1 MGDKTFTFT
10 GLLEDEPKKEQVVT
24 TVKVPRFEYAR
35 LVAAKAKLD
44 MIEKMGF
51 TDYFLIVSD
60 FVRYAKSRGIPVGP
74 GRGSAAGS
82 MVFGAQ

>member
-44 MIEKMGF
+44 MIEKMVKNMDSYAAYPVLKLLF
-51 TDYFLIVSD
+51 TEEDVD
-60 FVRYAKSRGIPVGP
+60 E
-74 GRGSAAGS
+74 
-82 MVFGAQ
+82 

>member
-35 LVAAKAKLD
+35 LIAAKAKLD
-44 MIEKMGF
+44 VIEKVCGNMDSYQTKEFLRALF
-51 TDYFLIVSD
+51 TSPTEED
-60 FVRYAKSRGIPVGP
+60 AE
-74 GRGSAAGS
+74 
-82 MVFGAQ
+82 

>member
-44 MIEKMGF
+44 MIERMANNLESF
-51 TDYFLIVSD
+51 ALY
-60 FVRYAKSRGIPVGP
+60 PVLKLLF
-74 GRGSAAGS
+74 AEEDADE
-82 MVFGAQ
+82 

>member
-35 LVAAKAKLD
+35 LIAAKAKLD
-44 MIEKMGF
+44 LIEK
-51 TDYFLIVSD
+51 IVNGMES
-60 FVRYAKSRGIPVGP
+60 YAAYPVLKLLF
-74 GRGSAAGS
+74 SEEDAEE
-82 MVFGAQ
+82 

>member
-10 GLLEDEPKKEQVVT
+10 GLLENEPKKEPSVELIT

-44 MIEKMGF
+44 MIEKMVKNMDSYAAYPVLKLLF
-51 TDYFLIVSD
+51 TEEDVD
-60 FVRYAKSRGIPVGP
+60 E
-74 GRGSAAGS
+74 
-82 MVFGAQ
+82 

>member
-10 GLLEDEPKKEQVVT
+10 VLLEDEPKKEQVVT

-44 MIEKMGF
+44 MIEKM
-51 TDYFLIVSD
+51 VKNMES
-60 FVRYAKSRGIPVGP
+60 YAAYPVLKLLLTEED
-74 GRGSAAGS
+74 ADE
-82 MVFGAQ
+82 

>member
-35 LVAAKAKLD
+35 LIAAKAKLD
-44 MIEKMGF
+44 VIEKVCGNMDAYQTKEFLRALF
-51 TDYFLIVSD
+51 TSPTEED
-60 FVRYAKSRGIPVGP
+60 AE
-74 GRGSAAGS
+74 
-82 MVFGAQ
+82 

>member
-35 LVAAKAKLD
+35 LIAAKAKLD
-44 MIEKMGF
+44 MIEKIVNNMDSYAAYPMLKLLF
-51 TDYFLIVSD
+51 TEEDVD
-60 FVRYAKSRGIPVGP
+60 E
-74 GRGSAAGS
+74 
-82 MVFGAQ
+82 

>member
-44 MIEKMGF
+44 MIEKMVKNMDSYAAYPVLKLMF
-51 TDYFLIVSD
+51 TEEDVD
-60 FVRYAKSRGIPVGP
+60 E
-74 GRGSAAGS
+74 
-82 MVFGAQ
+82 

>member
-35 LVAAKAKLD
+35 LIAAKAKLD
-44 MIEKMGF
+44 MIEKIVNNMDSYAAYPVLKLLF
-51 TDYFLIVSD
+51 TEEDVD
-60 FVRYAKSRGIPVGP
+60 E
-74 GRGSAAGS
+74 
-82 MVFGAQ
+82 

>member
-35 LVAAKAKLD
+35 LIAAKAKLD
-44 MIEKMGF
+44 MIEKM
-51 TDYFLIVSD
+51 VNNMES
-60 FVRYAKSRGIPVGP
+60 YAAYPVLKLLLTEE
-74 GRGSAAGS
+74 
-82 MVFGAQ
+82 QDE

>member
-44 MIEKMGF
+44 MIEKM
-51 TDYFLIVSD
+51 VKNMES
-60 FVRYAKSRGIPVGP
+60 YAAYPVLKLLFPEGD
-74 GRGSAAGS
+74 GE
-82 MVFGAQ
+82 

>member
-10 GLLEDEPKKEQVVT
+10 GLLEDDPKKEPSVELIT

-44 MIEKMGF
+44 MIEKMVKNM
-51 TDYFLIVSD
+51 DS
-60 FVRYAKSRGIPVGP
+60 YAAYPVLKLLLTEE
-74 GRGSAAGS
+74 
-82 MVFGAQ
+82 QDE

>member
-10 GLLEDEPKKEQVVT
+10 GLFEDEPKKEQVVT

-44 MIEKMGF
+44 MIEKMVNSMESY
-51 TDYFLIVSD
+51 TVY
-60 FVRYAKSRGIPVGP
+60 PVLKLLLTEE
-74 GRGSAAGS
+74 
-82 MVFGAQ
+82 QDE